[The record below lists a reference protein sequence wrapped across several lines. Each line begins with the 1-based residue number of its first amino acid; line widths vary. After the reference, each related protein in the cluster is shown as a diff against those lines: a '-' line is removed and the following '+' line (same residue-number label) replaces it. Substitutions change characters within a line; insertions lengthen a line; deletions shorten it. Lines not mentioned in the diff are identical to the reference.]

1 MTALPAAH
9 SATTGSRARFGRL
22 GGTDWIAYAFLAFF
36 TIPFLLFNI
45 VPILFTAYLSFMR
58 WDIFGQPRFIGLKNY
73 ANAFADEYMAIAF
86 QNLLV
91 YGAVI
96 VPAIVVIGFLAA
108 LYVHQRW
115 PLYTFVR
122 AAFFVPYVVS
132 ATVIG
137 LVWVWMLDTRFG
149 IINHYLGLLGI
160 PHIPWLTSTG
170 WSKYGVS
177 LASIWWDLGLAFLL
191 FLAGL
196 QDIPRDLQDAAEVDG
211 ANALQRLR
219 HVTFPQLRPVISAVV
234 TLQLISTLRIFSQVY
249 IMTSGGPA
257 SSSSSVLFY
266 IYTVATRNQ
275 KYGLAAAVSMM
286 LFVVILLITLAGRRV
301 VRES

>member
-1 MTALPAAH
+1 MRR
-9 SATTGSRARFGRL
+9 GQRAGRPRR
-22 GGTDWIAYAFLAFF
+22 TDWAAYPFVALF
-36 TIPFLLFNI
+36 TIPFLLFN
-45 VPILFTAYLSFMR
+45 VLPIGFTFYLSFMR
-58 WDIFGQPRFIGLKNY
+58 WDIFGTPKFVGFRNY
-73 ANAFADEYMAIAF
+73 ANALSDEYMTIAF
-86 QNLLV
+86 QNLIV
-91 YGAVI
+91 YVGVI
-96 VPAIVVIGFLAA
+96 VPAIVVIGLLCA

-115 PLYTFVR
+115 PFYTFAR

-149 IINHYLGLLGI
+149 IINHYLSYLGL
-160 PHIPWLTSTG
+160 PYIPWLTSIE

-196 QDIPRDLQDAAEVDG
+196 QDIPGDLYDAAEVDG
-211 ANALQRLR
+211 ASFTQQLR
-219 HVTFPQLRPVISAVV
+219 HVTLPQLSTVISAVV

-275 KYGLAAAVSMM
+275 KFGLAAAVSML
-286 LFVVILLITLAGRRV
+286 LFAVILVVTLAGRRI
-301 VRES
+301 VREA

>member
-1 MTALPAAH
+1 MTAAPADVP
-9 SATTGSRARFGRL
+9 ATIRKRARAGRL
-22 GGTDWIAYAFLAFF
+22 GGTDWIAYVFLAFF
-36 TIPFLLFNI
+36 TVPFLLFNI
-45 VPILFTAYLSFMR
+45 VPILFTFYLSFMR
-58 WDIFGQPRFIGLKNY
+58 WDVFGKPRFVGLKNY
-73 ANAFADEYMAIAF
+73 ANALSDEYMGIAF

-96 VPAIVVIGFLAA
+96 VPAIVVLGFFFA

-115 PLYTFVR
+115 PLYTFAR
-122 AAFFVPYVVS
+122 AAFFAPYVVS

-149 IINHYLGLLGI
+149 IINHYLGFLGI
-160 PHIPWLTSTG
+160 PHIPWLTSTD
-170 WSKYGVS
+170 WSKFGVS

-196 QDIPRDLQDAAEVDG
+196 QDIPKDLQDAAETDG
-211 ANALQRLR
+211 ATALQRLR
-219 HVTFPQLRPVISAVV
+219 YVTLPQLKPVISAVV

-249 IMTSGGPA
+249 IMTTGGPA

-266 IYTVATRNQ
+266 IFSVATRNQ
-275 KYGLAAAVSMM
+275 KFGLAAAVSMM
-286 LFVVILLITLAGRRV
+286 LFVVILLITLGSRRI
-301 VRES
+301 VRET